1 MPISCEQAVAE
12 YFAAIRA
19 MDVERWVNT
28 FDANAVSHDPVGAPP
43 MHGHEALRQFLTQIN
58 SGFDS
63 LALTEDNVFIN
74 GNSAAVK
81 WTGKGLG
88 RNGKS
93 VTFEGVDVIECND
106 SGKIVTVHAYW
117 DPGPV
122 MATIQT

>member
-1 MPISCEQAVAE
+1 MPISCEQAIAE

-28 FDANAVSHDPVGAPP
+28 FDANAVSHDPVGTPP

-63 LALTEDNVFIN
+63 LDLTEDNVFIN

-106 SGKIVTVHAYW
+106 SGKIISVHAYW
-117 DPGPV
+117 DPAPI
-122 MATIQT
+122 MATIQS

>member
-1 MPISCEQAVAE
+1 MPISCGQAVAE

-28 FDANAVSHDPVGAPP
+28 FEANAVSHDPVGTPP
-43 MHGHEALRQFLTQIN
+43 MRGHEALRQFLTQIN

-63 LALTEDNVFIN
+63 LGLTEDNVFIN

-106 SGKIVTVHAYW
+106 AGKIVTVHAYW

>member
-1 MPISCEQAVAE
+1 MPTSCKQTVAE

-19 MDVERWVNT
+19 MDVERWVDI
-28 FDANAVSHDPVGAPP
+28 FDANAISHDPVGTPS
-43 MHGHEALRQFLTQIN
+43 MHGHEALRQFLTQVN
-58 SGFDS
+58 SGFEIIS
-63 LALTEDNVFIN
+63 LTEDNIFIN

-81 WTGKGLG
+81 WTGKGKG

-106 SGKIVTVHAYW
+106 AGKIVLVHAYW

-122 MATIQT
+122 MAIIQS

>member
-43 MHGHEALRQFLTQIN
+43 MRGHEALRQFLTQIN

-63 LALTEDNVFIN
+63 LGLTEDNVFIN

-106 SGKIVTVHAYW
+106 SGKIVAVHAYW
-117 DPGPV
+117 DAGPV
-122 MATIQT
+122 MATIQS

>member
-1 MPISCEQAVAE
+1 MSISCEQAIAE
-12 YFAAIRA
+12 YFAALRA

-28 FDANAVSHDPVGAPP
+28 FDANAVSHDPVGTPP
-43 MHGHEALRQFLTQIN
+43 MRGHEALRQFLTQIN

-63 LALTEDNVFIN
+63 LGLTEDNVFIN

-106 SGKIVTVHAYW
+106 AGKIVSVHAYW

>member
-63 LALTEDNVFIN
+63 LALTEDNLFIN

-106 SGKIVTVHAYW
+106 AGKIVTVHAYW

-122 MATIQT
+122 MATIQS

>member
-1 MPISCEQAVAE
+1 MPTTCKQAVAE

-28 FDANAVSHDPVGAPP
+28 FAPNAVSNDPVGTPP
-43 MHGHEALRQFLTQIN
+43 LRGHQALRQFLTQVN
-58 SGFDS
+58 SGFETLD
-63 LALTEDNVFIN
+63 LTEDNIFIN

-81 WTGKGLG
+81 WTGTGKG

-93 VTFEGVDVIECND
+93 VTFEGVDVIECNEE
-106 SGKIVTVHAYW
+106 GKIVSVNAYW

-122 MATIQT
+122 MSVIQS

>member
-106 SGKIVTVHAYW
+106 AGKSITVYAYW

-122 MATIQT
+122 MATIQS

>member
-1 MPISCEQAVAE
+1 MPISCEQAIAE

-28 FDANAVSHDPVGAPP
+28 FDANAVSHDPVGTPP
-43 MHGHEALRQFLTQIN
+43 MHGHEALRQFLTQVN

-81 WTGKGLG
+81 WTGKGIG

-93 VTFEGVDVIECND
+93 VTFEGVDVIECNEA
-106 SGKIVTVHAYW
+106 GKIVTVHAYW
-117 DPGPV
+117 DPAPV
-122 MATIQT
+122 MATVQS